1 VNEYTNRTYRQ
12 QFRNDR
18 WHGFVAKY
26 KETDVWI
33 GVGKQSYHR
42 EMPEF
47 TEQIIR
53 KLRDE
58 ADVYL
63 RENPQ
68 YRLSLVPYDA
78 QDYAPQILKQMSA
91 VSHRTGVGPMAAVAG
106 AFATHIALK
115 LKNRFKIEELIIE
128 NGGDIYADIK
138 HDLDVSV
145 FAGHSPLS
153 EKIGLRIEAKKSPLG
168 ICTSS
173 GTVGHSLSFG
183 KADAVM
189 IVCQN
194 ALLAD
199 GFATTF
205 ANQIQ
210 TADDINPVLE
220 KIERE
225 KDILSALLVKDDKM
239 GIVGEFELRIFS
251 QPI

>member
-1 VNEYTNRTYRQ
+1 MKAYSDRTYRQ

-18 WHGFVAKY
+18 WHGFVAQY

-33 GVGKQSYHR
+33 GVDKASFHR

-53 KLRDE
+53 TLRN
-58 ADVYL
+58 DVDAYL
-63 RENPQ
+63 KQDPH

-78 QDYAPQILKQMSA
+78 LPHVPEILKNMSDI
-91 VSHRTGVGPMAAVAG
+91 SHKTGVGPMAAVAG
-106 AFATHIALK
+106 AFAAHIAQK
-115 LKNRFKIEELIIE
+115 LKKQFKIEEIIVE
-128 NGGDIYADIK
+128 NGGDIYADIQN
-138 HDLDVSV
+138 DLDVAI
-145 FAGHSPLS
+145 FAGESPLS
-153 EKIGLRIEAKKSPLG
+153 EKIGLRIHAKESPFG

-189 IVCQN
+189 IVCKD

-199 GFATTF
+199 AYATVF
-205 ANQIQ
+205 ANEIQ
-210 TADDINPVLE
+210 TSEDINSVLE

-225 KDILSALLVKDDKM
+225 KEILSALLVKDDKM
-239 GIVGEFELRIFS
+239 GVVGRFELKLFR
-251 QPI
+251 

>member
-1 VNEYTNRTYRQ
+1 
-12 QFRNDR
+12 
-18 WHGFVAKY
+18 
-26 KETDVWI
+26 
-33 GVGKQSYHR
+33 
-42 EMPEF
+42 
-47 TEQIIR
+47 
-53 KLRDE
+53 
-58 ADVYL
+58 
-63 RENPQ
+63 
-68 YRLSLVPYDA
+68 
-78 QDYAPQILKQMSA
+78 
-91 VSHRTGVGPMAAVAG
+91 
-106 AFATHIALK
+106 
-115 LKNRFKIEELIIE
+115 
-128 NGGDIYADIK
+128 
-138 HDLDVSV
+138 VSV

-189 IVCQN
+189 IVCRN

-220 KIERE
+220 KIESD